1 MAMRAVDRAFLK
13 VGALRTLEIV
23 LAQLPGAVDLAT
35 TPFLAIPGCNCYVI
49 KPYSPRALQG
59 A

>member
-1 MAMRAVDRAFLK
+1 VARAFLK

-35 TPFLAIPGCNCYVI
+35 TP
-49 KPYSPRALQG
+49 
-59 A
+59 